1 MTTYSLRSR
10 LTALTGLLAL
20 LLLLLAWAV
29 VVGLS
34 SRSAYQHKSAILQAV
49 ARELVEEMEPMETAD
64 SDFPEMI
71 EEIYEAIRM
80 TSERLVIIHLREGQ
94 PVRRSHRGE
103 PSWPLPA
110 GSNDWLISI
119 VPYHGDQLAIALY
132 YKSSK
137 ESLKNQ
143 AILWGLLAG
152 CCFLAVIGSTW
163 YLVGKVLAPIPRLS
177 KQARAAESDLKTRLA
192 APSSDAELVELVS
205 TLNQFLDRLA
215 RSTEMRSR
223 FYSAAS
229 HELRTPLQALS
240 GHLELA
246 LNKQRSAEEYREALE
261 EARGQTYRLIRLTR
275 DLLLLNR
282 LETASQIEKQEVDL
296 ADLCEN
302 AWSALARQAEA
313 RKLKVDMELQE
324 ECFVYSN
331 PSYLDSLCRN
341 LLENAVRYTPTGGA
355 VMIQVSPGG
364 LIVCNDSAPLDSGD
378 LEKLCEPFFRPDHA
392 RSSFSGGNGL
402 GLPLVAAIVEHE
414 GWHLKLSQAD
424 GRFEAVVKF
433 SPPG

>member
-1 MTTYSLRSR
+1 VTTYSLRFR
-10 LTALTGLLAL
+10 LTALTGLLAF
-20 LLLLLAWAV
+20 LLLLLAWV
-29 VVGLS
+29 LVGILS
-34 SRSAYQHKSAILQAV
+34 SRYTHRHKRAVLLAV

-80 TSERLVIIHLREGQ
+80 TSERLVVIHLRDGQ
-94 PVRRSHRGE
+94 PVRRSHPGE
-103 PSWPLPA
+103 PSWPLPS
-110 GSNDWLISI
+110 GDDWLVSI
-119 VPYHGDQLAIALY
+119 IPYHGDQLVIALY
-132 YKSSK
+132 YKNSK

-143 AILWGLLAG
+143 AILLGLLAG
-152 CCFLAVIGSTW
+152 CCFLVVTGSTW

-192 APSSDAELVELVS
+192 VPSSDTELVELVS

-261 EARGQTYRLIRLTR
+261 EAQGQTYRLIRLTR

-282 LETASQIEKQEVDL
+282 LETASQIEKQELDL

-313 RKLKVDMELQE
+313 RQLKVDMEFQE
-324 ECFVYSN
+324 GCFVHSN

-341 LLENAVRYTPTGGA
+341 LLENAVKYTPTGGE
-355 VMIQVSPGG
+355 VVIRVSTDG
-364 LIVCNDSAPLDSGD
+364 LTVCNDSAPLAPED

-392 RSSFSGGNGL
+392 RSGFSGGNGL

-424 GRFEAVVKF
+424 GRFEAAVKF
-433 SPPG
+433 NPPG